1 MNTNLVG
8 YVICAWFPEQANVL
22 LPGSKFRPCLVVDID
37 PASNKIL
44 LAYGTSQQT
53 ERQDRGQITIRAS
66 EMSLLKKD
74 TKFSL
79 STPLWVPMTHEYLSK
94 NPKNPQVHVI
104 GPVPRS
110 IAGRLVRALEEAK
123 RR

>member
-8 YVICAWFPEQANVL
+8 YVICAWFPEQAHL
-22 LPGSKFRPCLVVDID
+22 MLPGSKFRPCLVVDVD

-53 ERQDRGQITIRAS
+53 ERQDRGQFTIKQS
-66 EMSLLKKD
+66 ELPSLRKD
-74 TKFSL
+74 TKFSMN
-79 STPLWVPMTHEYLSK
+79 TPLWVPMTTEFLSR
-94 NPKNPQVHVI
+94 NPSELHVQVV
-104 GPVPRS
+104 GQVPRS
-110 IAGRLVRALEEAK
+110 VAARLVRALEEVS